1 MTVEAVAAPAERGRT
16 IDFIALAKPRLNLLV
31 VLTAC
36 VGFYLGAGSQFDP
49 LVVVATIVGTTL
61 VACGS
66 AALNQ
71 VYERDIDALMLRTRM
86 RPLPAGRLQPDEA
99 TAFGIGMSIAGLACL
114 TLGANALTGAIAL
127 ATLVSYLGVYTPLK
141 RRTPA
146 STFVG
151 AVPGA
156 LPPMLGWAA
165 ARGELGAAAWALFAI
180 VFVWQIPHFF
190 AIAWLCR
197 DDYAR
202 AKLPMLTVLDRDG
215 RQTGILSVL
224 FAVLL
229 IPVSVL
235 PTTVGLTGTIYLAV
249 APLMGIAFA
258 VLAILF
264 ARQRTTSNARR
275 LFFGS
280 LIYLP
285 ALWIL
290 MMANL
295 VPGRWS

>member
-1 MTVEAVAAPAERGRT
+1 MRT
-16 IDFIALAKPRLNLLV
+16 PW
-31 VLTAC
+31 
-36 VGFYLGAGSQFDP
+36 
-49 LVVVATIVGTTL
+49 
-61 VACGS
+61 
-66 AALNQ
+66 
-71 VYERDIDALMLRTRM
+71 
-86 RPLPAGRLQPDEA
+86 
-99 TAFGIGMSIAGLACL
+99 
-114 TLGANALTGAIAL
+114 TGAIAL